1 MENSYYYKG
10 ANPTVDLL
18 LISPEN
24 KILLVL
30 RKKEVQACPDMW
42 AIPGGFVNTN
52 AEKNEKWTSGNETP
66 EQAALRELSE
76 ETGIASSL
84 LDKTRLRFTGIYEGN
99 DRDPRDNPDAWSKS
113 HAFAYVMNKDER
125 HIINTVKNIND
136 DVDLDDVAD
145 TKWFTLE
152 EISHIKLAFDH
163 NKIIADTILNI
174 NQNKSK
180 KLRK

>member
-1 MENSYYYKG
+1 MTNSYYYKG

-30 RKKEVQACPDMW
+30 RKKEVQACSDMW

-52 AEKNEKWTSGNETP
+52 AKKNEEWAPGMEVP
-66 EQAALRELSE
+66 EQAALRELVE
-76 ETGIASSL
+76 ETGIAGNL
-84 LDKTRLRFTGIYEGN
+84 LDKNRLKFTGIYEGN
-99 DRDPRDNPDAWSKS
+99 NRDPRDNPEAWSKS
-113 HAFAYVMNKDER
+113 HAFSYTMNEYER
-125 HIINTVKNIND
+125 HIIDTVKNIHD
-136 DVDLDDVAD
+136 DFDLDDVAD

-152 EISHIKLAFDH
+152 EASNIKMAFDH
-163 NKIIADTILNI
+163 NKIIADTILQL

-180 KLRK
+180 KLKP